1 MFPYRDKLL
10 MRTLLKLNVFLI
22 ASVVGMLLAG
32 SLQAAVIYANST
44 NDLVTRLN
52 PGTTEVGDQIKLAGT
67 ERMLTS
73 FSFEF
78 WGTNTAS
85 PTSFAGTIQA
95 RVRFYENNGAPFNGY
110 LAPGTNFFDS
120 GWFSVLSPTERST
133 FIFTAGS
140 DFPSWGLFIPAD
152 EMTWSVEFSGM
163 GGTDS
168 VGVDL
173 YSPPTVGQ
181 NYDDYWS
188 YSGSSWTL
196 QTNSVATMSFG
207 AYMEAV
213 VPEPSTVT
221 LSIMGGL
228 GMLLLTRRLRRE
240 K

>member
-1 MFPYRDKLL
+1 MFPYQDKLL

-44 NDLVTRLN
+44 NDLVTRFN
-52 PGTTEVGDQIKLAGT
+52 PGTTEVGDQIMLAGT

>member
-1 MFPYRDKLL
+1 

-44 NDLVTRLN
+44 NDLVTRFN
-52 PGTTEVGDQIKLAGT
+52 PGTTEVGDQIMLAGT

>member
-1 MFPYRDKLL
+1 

-44 NDLVTRLN
+44 NDLVTRFN
-52 PGTTEVGDQIKLAGT
+52 PGTTEVGDQIMLAGT
-67 ERMLTS
+67 ERMLTL

-95 RVRFYENNGAPFNGY
+95 RVRFYENNGDLFSGY
-110 LAPGTNFFDS
+110 VAPGTNFFDS
-120 GWFSVLSPTERST
+120 GWFSVPNPTPRST
-133 FIFTAGS
+133 FVFTAGS

-228 GMLLLTRRLRRE
+228 GMLLLRRRLRRE

>member
-44 NDLVTRLN
+44 NDLVTRFN
-52 PGTTEVGDQIKLAGT
+52 PGTTEVGDQIMLAGT

-78 WGTNTAS
+78 WGTNTAN

-95 RVRFYENNGAPFNGY
+95 RVRFYENNGDPFNGY